1 MDVKF
6 ISTTSE
12 KLSDLPVVNGQIIA
26 LSDISGYYYD
36 MNDTRYTASNIE
48 FVNNLPTSG
57 TANKLYV
64 YENSIYTW
72 NGSKFVLA
80 SDAPN
85 DGKFYGKKGG
95 QWATIDNTY
104 TCTNSSDD
112 LANINAIIS
121 RYLSSSDIHTAKLS
135 IDGKLSHTVNNPSI
149 QVSRTSNDTI
159 KSIILDFSNCQI
171 NANIESGIFIYANNV
186 SQLTVHGL
194 HNASKSNIIDASNV
208 SHLVVDGSSLS
219 DIAGAN
225 CSVQITGGCGTI
237 QNCAINLD
245 NVAKGIVAN
254 NVTSLNVSHCT
265 FSGANTRG
273 RGIVASCDDNV
284 LNIAD
289 NYMPQDCVAWN
300 GTILDPQF
308 SNICPPV

>member
-57 TANKLYV
+57 TANKLYI
-64 YENSIYTW
+64 YENNIYTW
-72 NGSKFVLA
+72 NGSKFLLT

-104 TCTNSSDD
+104 TCTNSSAD

-135 IDGKLSHTVNNPSI
+135 IEI
-149 QVSRTSNDTI
+149 
-159 KSIILDFSNCQI
+159 
-171 NANIESGIFIYANNV
+171 
-186 SQLTVHGL
+186 
-194 HNASKSNIIDASNV
+194 
-208 SHLVVDGSSLS
+208 
-219 DIAGAN
+219 
-225 CSVQITGGCGTI
+225 
-237 QNCAINLD
+237 
-245 NVAKGIVAN
+245 
-254 NVTSLNVSHCT
+254 
-265 FSGANTRG
+265 G
-273 RGIVASCDDNV
+273 RASCRERV
-284 LNIAD
+284 
-289 NYMPQDCVAWN
+289 
-300 GTILDPQF
+300 
-308 SNICPPV
+308 